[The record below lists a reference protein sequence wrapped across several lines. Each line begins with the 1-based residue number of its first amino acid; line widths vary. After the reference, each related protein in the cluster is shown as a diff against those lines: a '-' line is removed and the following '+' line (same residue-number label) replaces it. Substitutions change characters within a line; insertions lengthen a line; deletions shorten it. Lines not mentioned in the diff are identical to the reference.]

1 MTIPFLRPALT
12 AFLLATAAAAPVQAA
27 KPPAK
32 PAGPATVR
40 VNMVTEKGPIL
51 IELNARKAPITTANF
66 LRYVDRKYFD
76 DTRFYR
82 AARAPGAPKIGFIQG
97 GINGDATR
105 WMPPIPHEP
114 TTKTGLHHGDG
125 TISMARTEPGTAA
138 GEFILIVGDASYM
151 DAHPKAKGD
160 NAGFAAFGHVV
171 KGMDVVKKILASPT
185 WPKAGSGAFKGQMI
199 RQPVKIISVRRAP

>member
-1 MTIPFLRPALT
+1 MTPSLRPLAVAL
-12 AFLLATAAAAPVQAA
+12 LVLAAAPGMAA
-27 KPPAK
+27 KPAAPT
-32 PAGPATVR
+32 TVK
-40 VNMVTEKGPIL
+40 VDMVTSDGTIVIALETK
-51 IELNARKAPITTANF
+51 KAPITSANF

-76 DTRFYR
+76 NITFYR
-82 AARAPGAPKIGFIQG
+82 AARAKGAPRIGFIQG

-138 GEFILIVGDASYM
+138 GEFILIVGDASYL

-199 RQPVKIISVRRAP
+199 KQPVRIISVRRVS

>member
-1 MTIPFLRPALT
+1 MTPSLRPL
-12 AFLLATAAAAPVQAA
+12 AAAALLTIAAAPGVAA
-27 KPPAK
+27 KPA
-32 PAGPATVR
+32 APATVK
-40 VNMVTEKGPIL
+40 VDMVTSAGSIVIALETK
-51 IELNARKAPITTANF
+51 KAPITSANF

-76 DTRFYR
+76 GISFYR
-82 AARAPGAPKIGFIQG
+82 AARAKGAPKIGFIQG

-185 WPKAGSGAFKGQMI
+185 WPKAGEGAFKGQMI
-199 RQPVKIISVRRAP
+199 KQPVKIISVRRAP

>member
-1 MTIPFLRPALT
+1 MTPSFRSLAAALLT
-12 AFLLATAAAAPVQAA
+12 LAAAPGMAA
-27 KPPAK
+27 KPA
-32 PAGPATVR
+32 APATVK
-40 VNMVTEKGPIL
+40 VDMVTSAGSIVIALET
-51 IELNARKAPITTANF
+51 RKAPITSANF

-76 DTRFYR
+76 GITFYR
-82 AARAPGAPKIGFIQG
+82 AARAKGAPKIGFIQG

-185 WPKAGSGAFKGQMI
+185 WPKAGEGAFKGQMI
-199 RQPVKIISVRRAP
+199 KQPVKIISVRRVA